1 MNERGFTMFAN
12 RCAKCHEGKIF
23 QGFMSM
29 NEDCLSCGHHFEREE
44 GFFMG
49 SIILSYFAST
59 LSILPIM
66 LLAIFKY
73 DADLIW
79 SLVASSTVALITFLP
94 IYRFSKI
101 AWIHIEED
109 LYQSFKQK
117 RDEGKRAEELNRFK
131 QQ

>member
-1 MNERGFTMFAN
+1 MFSN
-12 RCAKCHEGKIF
+12 RCAKCHAGKIF

-29 NEDCLSCGHHFEREE
+29 NENCPSCGHHFEREE

-73 DADLIW
+73 EADLIW
-79 SLVASSTVALITFLP
+79 SLVVSSVVALITFP
-94 IYRFSKI
+94 VIYRYSKI

-109 LYQSFKQK
+109 LYQSFKKK
-117 RDEGKRAEELNRFK
+117 RDEGKRAEELNRSK
-131 QQ
+131 RL